1 MTNRKLSILIII
13 VLMASFVM
21 TACQEQARSR
31 EVIQIDGFEVTLIEP
46 EVEFPHTISFDI
58 EVAAAAD
65 ISRITLEYQVQKM
78 NVFPVTSVTFPL
90 FQPGKRVTA
99 AWTWDMRQ
107 TGGLPPGTDLSYWWT
122 FEDADGHAAQ
132 TTPAG
137 ISFDDER
144 HSWHRLSR
152 SGLNLFWYQG
162 TDSFAEQLMVS
173 AEQALDRLA
182 DDTGAELQDG
192 ADIYI
197 YADAN
202 DLRSAMVYPQE
213 WTGGVAYTE
222 YHTIAIGISP
232 GDLAWGKRAMVHELA
247 HLAVQQATFS
257 GYGVSLPTWLE
268 EGIAMYTEGE
278 LSSQFQTI
286 LNSAIAGNNLF
297 TVKSLC
303 SPFPAD
309 PDSAY
314 IAYAQ
319 SYSIVE
325 YLITERGGQ
334 AGMLDLLNAFKQ
346 GSGYVEALDQVYGFD
361 IIQLNTLW
369 RDYVNA

>member
-1 MTNRKLSILIII
+1 MTKNLSIL
-13 VLMASFVM
+13 L
-21 TACQEQARSR
+21 TACILAFFLVAACQQEAPK
-31 EVIQIDGFEVTLIEP
+31 EVIQIDGFEVTLSQP
-46 EVEFPHTISFDI
+46 QVEFPHTIGFEV
-58 EVAAAAD
+58 EVAGSAE
-65 ISRITLEYQVQKM
+65 ISRITLEYRVRKT

-90 FQPGKRVTA
+90 FQPGERVSTS
-99 AWTWDMRQ
+99 WTWDMRQ

-122 FEDADGHAAQ
+122 FEDADGQAAQ
-132 TTPAG
+132 TPERS

-144 HSWHRLSR
+144 HSWRSLSR
-152 SGLNLFWYQG
+152 NGLNLFWYKG
-162 TDSFAEQLMVS
+162 TDSFAGQLMAA

-182 DDTGAELQDG
+182 DETGAELLDG

-197 YADAN
+197 YGDAN
-202 DLRSAMVYPQE
+202 DLRSALIYPQE

-222 YHTIAIGISP
+222 FDTIAIGISP

-257 GYGVSLPTWLE
+257 GYGVDLPTWLE
-268 EGIAMYTEGE
+268 EGIAMYAEGE
-278 LSSQFQTI
+278 LTSLFQNV
-286 LNSAIAGNNLF
+286 LDNAIATDNLF

-309 PDSAY
+309 PDLAY

-325 YLITERGGQ
+325 YLITEHGGQ
-334 AGMLDLLNAFKQ
+334 AKMLALLNAFKQ
-346 GSGYVEALDQVYGFD
+346 GSGYVEALDQVYGLD
-361 IIQLNTLW
+361 IVELNTLW

>member
-1 MTNRKLSILIII
+1 MKKLSVIA
-13 VLMASFVM
+13 VLFLLTLFVL
-21 TACQEQARSR
+21 TACGEQAPAK
-31 EVIQIDGFEVTLIEP
+31 EAIQLDGFDVLLSQP
-46 EVEFPHTISFDI
+46 KLEFPHTISF
-58 EVAAAAD
+58 EVEVTAQAE
-65 ISRITLEYQVQKM
+65 ISRITLEYQVQKT

-90 FQPGKRVTA
+90 YEPGDQVTTS
-99 AWTWDMRQ
+99 WTWDMRQ

-132 TTPAG
+132 TPARS

-144 HSWHRLSR
+144 HSWHTLSS
-152 SGLNLFWYQG
+152 SGLTLYWYDG
-162 TDSFAEQLMVS
+162 TNSFAQQLMS
-173 AEQALDRLA
+173 AAEQALGRVA

-197 YADAN
+197 YADSQ
-202 DLRSAMVYPQE
+202 DLLSAMVYPQE

-232 GDLAWGKRAMVHELA
+232 SNLTWGKGAMAHELA

-268 EGIAMYTEGE
+268 EGIAMYSEGP
-278 LSSQFQTI
+278 LSPDLQSV
-286 LNSAIAGNNLF
+286 LNNAIVQNKLF

-309 PDSAY
+309 PASAY

-319 SYSIVE
+319 SYSIVK
-325 YLITERGGQ
+325 YLIDERGGQ
-334 AGMLDLLNAFKQ
+334 AKMLQLLNAFKQ
-346 GSGYVEALDQVYGFD
+346 GSGYVEALEQVYGLD
-361 IIQLNTLW
+361 IVQLNTLW
-369 RDYVNA
+369 RNYVGA

>member
-1 MTNRKLSILIII
+1 
-13 VLMASFVM
+13 
-21 TACQEQARSR
+21 
-31 EVIQIDGFEVTLIEP
+31 
-46 EVEFPHTISFDI
+46 
-58 EVAAAAD
+58 
-65 ISRITLEYQVQKM
+65 
-78 NVFPVTSVTFPL
+78 
-90 FQPGKRVTA
+90 
-99 AWTWDMRQ
+99 
-107 TGGLPPGTDLSYWWT
+107 
-122 FEDADGHAAQ
+122 
-132 TTPAG
+132 
-137 ISFDDER
+137 
-144 HSWHRLSR
+144 
-152 SGLNLFWYQG
+152 
-162 TDSFAEQLMVS
+162 
-173 AEQALDRLA
+173 
-182 DDTGAELQDG
+182 
-192 ADIYI
+192 
-197 YADAN
+197 
-202 DLRSAMVYPQE
+202 
-213 WTGGVAYTE
+213 VAYTE

-278 LSSQFQTI
+278 LTSQFQTI